1 MSLDYN
7 NSIPLHIQ
15 LRKLIEDKILKGEY
29 REKIPSERE
38 LMDGFYVSRST
49 VREAVAQLVLDGI
62 LEKRHGKGTF
72 VSIRPIQDWLGSL
85 SSTTETIQR
94 MGMEPGAKLIASE
107 ILTLPEQLKTI
118 TGFSQAYYISRIRY
132 ADKIAIGIEKHFYPI
147 EIGEQLVKYDLNKE
161 TLYDL
166 LENELSI
173 RTLEAEQVIKSGSV
187 SKEDADHLRIPLN
200 THMLIAE
207 RRITDINGKFVEF
220 ENASYRA
227 DMYSFKIKLSRK
239 NN

>member
-29 REKIPSERE
+29 SEKIPSERE
-38 LMDGFYVSRST
+38 LMDEYYVSRST

-72 VSIRPIQDWLGSL
+72 VSLRPIQDWLGSL

-94 MGMEPGAKLIASE
+94 MGMEPGAKLITSK
-107 ILTLPEQLKTI
+107 IVTLPERLQLI
-118 TGFSQAYYISRIRY
+118 TELKEAYHISRIRY

-166 LENELSI
+166 LENKLSI
-173 RTLEAEQVIKSGSV
+173 RTLEAEQVIKSGRI
-187 SKEDADHLRIPLN
+187 SKEDAEHLGVPVN
-200 THMLIAE
+200 THMIIAE

-220 ENASYRA
+220 EYASYRS

-239 NN
+239 NS